1 MHLMMTELCFG
12 EKYGMFRNTVF
23 SVIFNYLKNTDDA
36 LDIMQEVFIR
46 LYQTD
51 TEFQSDEHM
60 KAWLI
65 RVAANLSKNF
75 LRDNMRRQNEVVT
88 EDIPYFDKSTD
99 SDLLRMVLA
108 LPEKYRIPIHLHYYE
123 GYQVSEIAQILEMP
137 VSTVKVHLM
146 RGREKLRGSL
156 EMEVSV

>member
-1 MHLMMTELCFG
+1 MTEICFS

-36 LDIMQEVFIR
+36 SDIMQEVFIR
-46 LYQTD
+46 LYNTD

-75 LRDNMRRQNEVVT
+75 LRDNRRRQTEVLT

-99 SDLLRMVLA
+99 SDLLQLVLA

>member
-1 MHLMMTELCFG
+1 MTELNFS

-36 LDIMQEVFIR
+36 SDVMQEVFVR

-51 TEFQSDEHM
+51 TEFHSDEHM

-65 RVAANLSKNF
+65 RVAVNLSKNF
-75 LRDNMRRQNEVVT
+75 LRDNKRRQTELLT
-88 EDIPYFDKSTD
+88 EDIPYFDKSDD
-99 SDLLRMVLA
+99 SDLLQMVLA

-123 GYQVSEIAQILEMP
+123 GYQVGEIAQILQLP
-137 VSTVKVHLM
+137 VSTVKVQLM
-146 RGREKLRGSL
+146 RGRDMLRNSL
-156 EMEVSV
+156 GLEASV

>member
-1 MHLMMTELCFG
+1 MTELCFS

-36 LDIMQEVFIR
+36 SDIMQEVFIR

-51 TEFQSDEHM
+51 TEFRSDEHM

-65 RVAANLSKNF
+65 RVAVNLSKNF
-75 LRDNMRRQNEVVT
+75 LRDNKHRQTELLT
-88 EDIPYFDKSTD
+88 EDVPYFDNNSD
-99 SDLLRMVLA
+99 SDLLQMVLE

-123 GYQVSEIAQILEMP
+123 GYQVSEIAQILQLP
-137 VSTVKVHLM
+137 VSTVKVQLM
-146 RGREKLRGSL
+146 RGREMLRGSL
-156 EMEVSV
+156 EMEASV

>member
-1 MHLMMTELCFG
+1 MTELCFS

-36 LDIMQEVFIR
+36 SDIMQEVFIR
-46 LYQTD
+46 LYDTD

-75 LRDNMRRQNEVVT
+75 LRDNRRRQTEVLT
-88 EDIPYFDKSTD
+88 EDIPYFDQSVD
-99 SDLLRMVLA
+99 SDLLQMVLA

-137 VSTVKVHLM
+137 VSTVKVQLM

>member
-1 MHLMMTELCFG
+1 MTELCFS

-36 LDIMQEVFIR
+36 SDIMQEVFIR
-46 LYQTD
+46 LYDTD

-75 LRDNMRRQNEVVT
+75 LRDNRRRQTEVLT
-88 EDIPYFDKSTD
+88 EDIPYFDKSAD
-99 SDLLRMVLA
+99 SDLLQMVLA

-123 GYQVSEIAQILEMP
+123 GYQVSEIAQILQLP
-137 VSTVKVHLM
+137 VSTVKVQLM

>member
-1 MHLMMTELCFG
+1 MTEICFS

-36 LDIMQEVFIR
+36 SDIMQEVFIR
-46 LYQTD
+46 LYNTD

-75 LRDNMRRQNEVVT
+75 LRDNRRRQTEVLT

-99 SDLLRMVLA
+99 SDLLQLVLS

>member
-1 MHLMMTELCFG
+1 MTELCFS

-36 LDIMQEVFIR
+36 SDIMQEVFIR

-65 RVAANLSKNF
+65 RVAVNLSKNF
-75 LRDNMRRQNEVVT
+75 LRDNKHRQPELLT
-88 EDIPYFDKSTD
+88 EDIPYFDND
-99 SDLLRMVLA
+99 GDNDLLQMVLA

-123 GYQVSEIAQILEMP
+123 GYQVSEIAQILQLP
-137 VSTVKVHLM
+137 VSTVKVQLM
-146 RGREKLRGSL
+146 RGREMLRGSL
-156 EMEVSV
+156 EMEASV

>member
-1 MHLMMTELCFG
+1 MTELCFS

-36 LDIMQEVFIR
+36 SDIMQEVFIR

-51 TEFQSDEHM
+51 TEFRSDEHM

-65 RVAANLSKNF
+65 RVAVNLSKNF
-75 LRDNMRRQNEVVT
+75 LRDNKHRQTELLT
-88 EDIPYFDKSTD
+88 EDIPYFDNNSD
-99 SDLLRMVLA
+99 SDLLQMVLE

-123 GYQVSEIAQILEMP
+123 GYQVSEIAQILQLP
-137 VSTVKVHLM
+137 VSTVKVQLM
-146 RGREKLRGSL
+146 RGREMLRGSL
-156 EMEVSV
+156 GLEASV

>member
-1 MHLMMTELCFG
+1 MTELCFS

-36 LDIMQEVFIR
+36 SDIMQEVFIR

-51 TEFQSDEHM
+51 TEFRSDEHM

-65 RVAANLSKNF
+65 RVAVNLSKNF
-75 LRDNMRRQNEVVT
+75 LRDNKHRQTELLT
-88 EDIPYFDKSTD
+88 EDIPYFDNNSD
-99 SDLLRMVLA
+99 SDLLQMVLE

-123 GYQVSEIAQILEMP
+123 GYQVSEIAQILQLP
-137 VSTVKVHLM
+137 VSTVKVQLM
-146 RGREKLRGSL
+146 RGREMLRGSL
-156 EMEVSV
+156 EMEASV

>member
-1 MHLMMTELCFG
+1 MTELCFG

-75 LRDNMRRQNEVVT
+75 LRDNRRRQTEVLT